1 MLKFFFF
8 ELNII
13 NKWKYINLYVII
25 MKKYNVLGV
34 IGDGAFGTVR
44 KATNSQSTEH
54 MIVAIKQLK
63 EPYTDWKLCMKSP
76 EIQALM

>member
-1 MLKFFFF
+1 
-8 ELNII
+8 
-13 NKWKYINLYVII
+13 
-25 MKKYNVLGV
+25 MKKYNILGV

-63 EPYTDWKLCMKSP
+63 EAQNDWKQCMKSP
-76 EIQALM
+76 EIQALMQL